1 MWAAAAAWMA
11 GVAAVSLA
19 PGVALGAGTD
29 AWWHGA
35 AYLVLAWL
43 LRCAMA
49 PDRQAAGWVL
59 PLAAAWSFGLV
70 LEGLQ
75 AALPYRTAEA
85 RDLLANAAGAGIAM
99 LLPVRWHRWAP

>member
-1 MWAAAAAWMA
+1 MA
-11 GVAAVSLA
+11 GVAALSLA

-49 PDRQAAGWVL
+49 REGESSGWVL
-59 PLAAAWSFGLV
+59 PLAAAWCFGLV

-85 RDLLANAAGAGIAM
+85 RDLLANAVGAGIAM
-99 LLPVRWHRWAP
+99 LLPVRSYRRVP